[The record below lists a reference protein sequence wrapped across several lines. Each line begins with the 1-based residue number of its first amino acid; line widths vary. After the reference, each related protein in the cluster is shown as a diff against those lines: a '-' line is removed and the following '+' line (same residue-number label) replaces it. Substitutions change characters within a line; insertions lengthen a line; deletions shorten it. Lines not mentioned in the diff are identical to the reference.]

1 MRTNMKATLN
11 LRFDKSTIEAAKKYA
26 QVQGTSVS
34 EIVESYLKKIT
45 VGTKK
50 KKFVSD
56 NLIGILKQY
65 KDYTDEE
72 IKEIYLT
79 GKHNA

>member
-1 MRTNMKATLN
+1 MRIDMKATLN
-11 LRFDKSTIEAAKKYA
+11 LRFEKSTIEAAKKYA
-26 QVQGTSVS
+26 LMQGTSVS
-34 EIVESYLKKIT
+34 EIVESYLKK
-45 VGTKK
+45 VAGHAKK

-56 NLIGILKQY
+56 NLIGILKEY

-79 GKHNA
+79 GKHDA

>member
-1 MRTNMKATLN
+1 MKATLN
-11 LRFDKSTIEAAKKYA
+11 LRFEKSTIEAAKKYA
-26 QVQGTSVS
+26 LMQGTSLS

-45 VGTKK
+45 GQAKK

-56 NLIGILKQY
+56 NLIGIIKEY
-65 KDYTDEE
+65 KDYTNEE
-72 IKEIYLT
+72 IREMYLT